1 MNEDLLR
8 FSSFVTTVATLLVLG
23 LYVILGA
30 VLAQSTAND
39 VDRLRTSGRE
49 PQILGSVGWAFFV
62 LITNVVGFAIYWV
75 MHYSS
80 WRDAS
85 TDRQTTQRSNPR
97 PARD

>member
-1 MNEDLLR
+1 MNQELLE
-8 FSSFVTTVATLLVLG
+8 FSSFVTTVAALVVLG

-30 VLAQSTAND
+30 VLAQCTAND
-39 VDRLRTSGRE
+39 VDRLRESGRE
-49 PQILGSVGWAFFV
+49 PHLLGSVGWAFFV

-85 TDRQTTQRSNPR
+85 TDRQTTPR
-97 PARD
+97 PSLHRSKD